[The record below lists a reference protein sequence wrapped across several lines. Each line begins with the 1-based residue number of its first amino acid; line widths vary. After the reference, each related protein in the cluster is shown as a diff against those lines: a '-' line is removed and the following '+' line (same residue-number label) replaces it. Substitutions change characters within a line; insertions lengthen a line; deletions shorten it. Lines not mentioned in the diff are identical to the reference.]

1 MQRFATTPPGA
12 ARVPHGRPWRGLSSG
27 AALLLAPFLLLATAC
42 TDQTVTAPLDAAT
55 ERVETGAWEPMGT
68 GFHKTVVSLTVHGGE
83 LIAGGYFGGLNYVA
97 RWDGSTWHPM
107 GSPALGSAP
116 SALVVHEGVLI
127 AGGDWSTERG
137 QAVDGIARW
146 DGSEWRPMYIGMT
159 GWGAGIG
166 DATVLSFAVHDGH
179 LIAGGSFYA
188 ADGRT
193 RNGVA
198 RWDGSDWQ
206 PMGTLMQQEV
216 KALTVHNGELIAG
229 GTFVGAGGE
238 LRSGAARWDGS
249 EWQPMGW
256 VLTST
261 WVMALTVH
269 NGELFAGGLDCCTH
283 GENTVSRWSG
293 SAWQPVGTG
302 TGGYVTSLAVHDG
315 ELVAGGESPNTLGAA
330 TNHVARWDGSAWQA
344 IGAGTNGSIIAL
356 TVHDGDLIAA
366 GSFTTAGGRS
376 ANNIARWVTP

>member
-1 MQRFATTPPGA
+1 MQRFAMIPLIP
-12 ARVPHGRPWRGLSSG
+12 ARIPV
-27 AALLLAPFLLLATAC
+27 LLLAPLLLLATAC
-42 TDQTVTAPLDAAT
+42 TDQTVTAPLAEAA

-68 GFHKTVVSLTVHGGE
+68 GFHQTVVSLTVHGGD
-83 LIAGGYFGGLNYVA
+83 LIAGGYFGGFNYVA

-107 GSPALGSAP
+107 GSRALSGAP
-116 SALVVHEGVLI
+116 DALTVYEGDLI
-127 AGGDWSTERG
+127 AGGGFSSGTSGVE
-137 QAVDGIARW
+137 GIARW
-146 DGSEWRPMYIGMT
+146 DGSEWQPMYTGMT

-166 DATVLSFAVHDGH
+166 NAYVLSFAVHDGH
-179 LIAGGSFYA
+179 LIAGGRFSA

-193 RNGVA
+193 QNGVA

-206 PMGTLMQQEV
+206 PMGTRMEEV

-229 GTFVGAGGE
+229 GTFSGAEGE

-249 EWQPMGW
+249 EWQPMGL
-256 VLTST
+256 VLTSPL
-261 WVMALTVH
+261 VMALTVH
-269 NGELFAGGLDCCTH
+269 DGELFAGGFEY
-283 GENTVSRWSG
+283 GRKSVSRWSG

-302 TGGYVTSLAVHDG
+302 TPKYVNSLAVHDG
-315 ELVAGGESPNTLGAA
+315 QLVAGGDSPDTLG
-330 TNHVARWDGSAWQA
+330 TWTGHVARWDGSAWQA
-344 IGAGTNGSIIAL
+344 IGGEMNGDIIAL